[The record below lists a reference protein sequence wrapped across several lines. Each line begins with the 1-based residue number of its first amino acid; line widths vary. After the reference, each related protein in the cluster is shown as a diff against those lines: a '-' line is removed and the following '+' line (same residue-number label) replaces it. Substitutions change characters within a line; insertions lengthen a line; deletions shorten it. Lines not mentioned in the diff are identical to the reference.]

1 MKTTIKNA
9 NLSLIIRNPIN
20 HSAIIQPTATG
31 REFAPSP
38 TKFTPRELL
47 RSILKGSWIRF
58 QSHRFQ
64 LDGLPKIHKPE
75 PIPLRPIVSSIGSM
89 TYNLAQHAAY
99 ILHPLVGCSSH
110 HLNNTQ
116 SLIDKIWEI
125 KLSPEEKIT
134 SYDVSALFTNIPP
147 AEAITT
153 IRQRLE
159 KDETLAERTGLSIE
173 EVVELME
180 VCLTT
185 TYFSFKGKFYKQI
198 HGCAM
203 HMGSPISPIAANLCM
218 EVFEERALG
227 GYNGC
232 GDENCRETYVG
243 ETKQALGSRMG
254 QHKRPSTI
262 LTKFGTLLWSKRC
275 GDLGQG
281 RRLGQTCMASKKLF
295 GRGTSLIRS
304 RYFWA
309 EALCKMAC
317 NNEIETR
324 VYQAARD
331 GSAQDLTDILER
343 LNVDERTTALETKTK
358 DGDDLATP
366 YIIAARNGHLDSVKI
381 LLRYKANIEARGTLK
396 VSIGDYTEIT
406 EGCTAL
412 WATAAYGH
420 LNVMRLL
427 IEQNAEVD
435 CRTSAGSTP
444 LRAAAFYGWLNIV
457 DYLVENG
464 ADINARKNRDTT
476 LPMATCYN
484 GHMDVASYLVEH
496 GADIHLQDT
505 RGNTCLYYAAK
516 GKHVEIAGKLLAS
529 GAMQNQNRQRFK
541 LLLKACDDCNIEM
554 VDCFIN
560 RPECTKKQ
568 RNDALELLGATI
580 ANDPDA
586 YDIEKAFSFMKRG
599 MEEMYEDPSCPLL
612 KEEIKPVEAYENR
625 AESQTLEE
633 LSLLSVDDHAI
644 HMEGLIIRERILAAD
659 YTVLLYAVRYRG
671 NELAAAEQYELCIGL
686 WTREMEIGMNC
697 DAPET
702 EGLEFLT
709 GCHVNAINTEGDT
722 HLHLAV
728 TFVPG
733 PEKVESLKEMLEL
746 LLEIGSDTKVVNKN
760 GQTAIDCCKT
770 DEARRILSAR
780 RGLGAKNV
788 DARKEAHKPWTSLL
802 HCVRGAAAWRTALHV
817 FQPAAFPPFSTI
829 RRHVVFGGPFFLLPS
844 GVQPRAAAQ
853 SSFLS
858 FLIMCP
864 IQFHLRLKT
873 RFI

>member
-1 MKTTIKNA
+1 
-9 NLSLIIRNPIN
+9 
-20 HSAIIQPTATG
+20 
-31 REFAPSP
+31 
-38 TKFTPRELL
+38 
-47 RSILKGSWIRF
+47 
-58 QSHRFQ
+58 
-64 LDGLPKIHKPE
+64 
-75 PIPLRPIVSSIGSM
+75 
-89 TYNLAQHAAY
+89 
-99 ILHPLVGCSSH
+99 
-110 HLNNTQ
+110 
-116 SLIDKIWEI
+116 
-125 KLSPEEKIT
+125 
-134 SYDVSALFTNIPP
+134 
-147 AEAITT
+147 
-153 IRQRLE
+153 
-159 KDETLAERTGLSIE
+159 
-173 EVVELME
+173 
-180 VCLTT
+180 
-185 TYFSFKGKFYKQI
+185 
-198 HGCAM
+198 
-203 HMGSPISPIAANLCM
+203 
-218 EVFEERALG
+218 
-227 GYNGC
+227 
-232 GDENCRETYVG
+232 
-243 ETKQALGSRMG
+243 
-254 QHKRPSTI
+254 
-262 LTKFGTLLWSKRC
+262 
-275 GDLGQG
+275 
-281 RRLGQTCMASKKLF
+281 
-295 GRGTSLIRS
+295 
-304 RYFWA
+304 
-309 EALCKMAC
+309 MAC

-709 GCHVNAINTEGDT
+709 GTFARIMLQNGHNVSPQDIEKVFEILVDGNKKVTEEWKSGKLQPEGNTLLHLAVQHKTPVCKNQVQRMCKLPCLETMKLILHAGCHVNAINTEGDT

-788 DARKEAHKPWTSLL
+788 DARKVGKVS
-802 HCVRGAAAWRTALHV
+802 RFALNH
-817 FQPAAFPPFSTI
+817 
-829 RRHVVFGGPFFLLPS
+829 
-844 GVQPRAAAQ
+844 
-853 SSFLS
+853 
-858 FLIMCP
+858 
-864 IQFHLRLKT
+864 HLRYRYKMKE
-873 RFI
+873 